1 VRLRVCLCARLQQRP
16 EDPSTTQYL
25 CACACA
31 TRVCAHHA
39 LKTCMGPHHIVGGAR
54 SDGEAAA
61 CVQTDA
67 DPAPGMHLGGCSN
80 VCLCACAHSRVFAG
94 RLLVACLCV

>member
-1 VRLRVCLCARLQQRP
+1 
-16 EDPSTTQYL
+16 
-25 CACACA
+25 
-31 TRVCAHHA
+31 
-39 LKTCMGPHHIVGGAR
+39 MGPHHIVGGAT

-67 DPAPGMHLGGCSN
+67 GPAPGMHLCGCSN
-80 VCLCACAHSRVFAG
+80 VCLCTRAHSQVCAG